1 MEPRIQIQGQIIN
14 QNGRN
19 TKHYLLQ
26 HIFSYPNL
34 ESMFC
39 LTLTEV
45 YCMIP
50 GVYFSLLPSYVPF
63 YSSIHSRQHNLNY
76 KITSKQ
82 IRSNQAFRDILISIH
97 SKLEVKLTS
106 VKEPCTPNFGSQWIQ
121 FDPKLK
127 NVPHFK
133 PRISFNL
140 THHGD
145 ELGLYTEQEERNFD
159 YVLNK
164 N

>member
-1 MEPRIQIQGQIIN
+1 M
-14 QNGRN
+14 
-19 TKHYLLQ
+19 
-26 HIFSYPNL
+26 
-34 ESMFC
+34 
-39 LTLTEV
+39 
-45 YCMIP
+45 
-50 GVYFSLLPSYVPF
+50 
-63 YSSIHSRQHNLNY
+63 
-76 KITSKQ
+76 
-82 IRSNQAFRDILISIH
+82 
-97 SKLEVKLTS
+97 KLTS
-106 VKEPCTPNFGSQWIQ
+106 VKEPCTPNFGRLIKGGSQWIQ
-121 FDPKLK
+121 FDPKLR